1 MRDRSEC
8 RQDKERFGTVFCPE
22 GTAGFS
28 PGFQPREMSTH
39 GDKAHMEATTPTS
52 ERRNRISEHPIV
64 SSDQWIP
71 RPRRA
76 REHSS
81 LLLRLE
87 PGVGLSLSAVWFSN
101 HWLCTTIRPPGLTR
115 RYIFR
120 SARTRSSKC
129 ITPIRFPTSAAKPQ
143 RAGFSRGPPW
153 SRWKRLALPF
163 RIHSQTTL

>member
-64 SSDQWIP
+64 SPEQWIP
-71 RPRRA
+71 LRK
-76 REHSS
+76 E
-81 LLLRLE
+81 LLRKE
-87 PGVGLSLSAVWFSN
+87 KE
-101 HWLCTTIRPPGLTR
+101 LTR
-115 RYIFR
+115 LRDR
-120 SARTRSSKC
+120 LNAERREL
-129 ITPIRFPTSAAKPQ
+129 
-143 RAGFSRGPPW
+143 PW
-153 SRWKRLALPF
+153 VRVERNYFFEAPGGKVSLTDL
-163 RIHSQTTL
+163 